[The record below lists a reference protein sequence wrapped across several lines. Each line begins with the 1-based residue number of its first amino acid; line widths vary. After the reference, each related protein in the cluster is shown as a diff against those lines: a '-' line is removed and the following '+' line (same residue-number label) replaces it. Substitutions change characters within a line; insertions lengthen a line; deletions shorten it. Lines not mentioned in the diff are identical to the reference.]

1 MQCRIAAIPRC
12 LMPMPALPPFLT
24 AAWRR
29 PLLLSWPIPA
39 DALLPL
45 LPAGLALDCWQGRA
59 WISLVGLCFADTRIF
74 GIPAWPRRY
83 AEVNLRFYVRRTVAD
98 DAAAGYDA
106 PGYGAPDDNRPAPGV
121 VFIRQIVPHR
131 ITAFAARRLYGE
143 PFVHRP
149 VQCQTDP
156 AGAVAY
162 RWRGAGAAAATGRR
176 WHTFQA
182 RPSAVADAPP
192 AVAAPGSLDEFLT
205 ARYWGYHGKPGGTT
219 RAYQLTRSPW
229 LLQPAAARIDADLT
243 SEYGAVLAA
252 AMSRPPASALLA
264 SDCRARIRLPR
275 RL

>member
-1 MQCRIAAIPRC
+1 
-12 LMPMPALPPFLT
+12 MPMSFPPPFLT

-29 PLLLSWPIPA
+29 PLLLSWHIPA

-59 WISLVGLCFADTRIF
+59 YVSLVGLCFADTRIF

-83 AEVNLRFYVRRTVAD
+83 AEVNLRFYVRRTAAD
-98 DAAAGYDA
+98 DY
-106 PGYGAPDDNRPAPGV
+106 APDDDYDASDCRRPAPGV

-131 ITAFAARRLYGE
+131 ITAVAARRLYGE

-149 VQCQTDP
+149 VQCLTDP
-156 AGAVAY
+156 SGAVAY
-162 RWRGAGAAAATGRR
+162 RWRGAGVGGR
-176 WHTFQA
+176 WHIFQA
-182 RPSAVADAPP
+182 QPSAIADAPP
-192 AVAAPGSLDEFLT
+192 AAAAPGSLDEFLT
-205 ARYWGYHGKPGGTT
+205 ARYWGYNGKPGGPT

-229 LLQPAAARIDADLT
+229 RLQPAVAHIDADLT
-243 SEYGAVLAA
+243 AEYGIGEYGDALAA

>member
-1 MQCRIAAIPRC
+1 MSFP
-12 LMPMPALPPFLT
+12 PPFLT

-45 LPAGLALDCWQGRA
+45 LPAGLALDCWQGCA

-83 AEVNLRFYVRRTVAD
+83 AEVNLRFYVRRTAAD
-98 DAAAGYDA
+98 DY
-106 PGYGAPDDNRPAPGV
+106 APDDDYDASDCRRPAPGV

-162 RWRGAGAAAATGRR
+162 RWRGAGAAAGTGRR

-205 ARYWGYHGKPGGTT
+205 ARYWGYRGKPGGTT

-229 LLQPAAARIDADLT
+229 LLQPAAAARIDADLT
-243 SEYGAVLAA
+243 AEYGAVLAD